1 MAWTAERVELLTT
14 LWKSG
19 NSASQIA
26 NELGEGVSRNAVIGK
41 IHRLGLSERSN
52 NSRENTDSNLKA
64 HFSNK
69 EKSLDL
75 SDTKKVDGASDIDRK
90 KIVNAKTGKKRGR
103 KPSQKNIDKTQ
114 NTSNESVKD
123 ESFSKEGQVSFPGI
137 SGVSELDKEALADMI
152 ELEKRAKKLTLMEL
166 TERTCKWPIGDP
178 ATDEF
183 WFCGHQAQ
191 NGKPYCKTHVA
202 IAFQPVST
210 RRERKQR

>member
-52 NSRENTDSNLKA
+52 NSKENTDSNLKA

-137 SGVSELDKEALADMI
+137 SGVSELDKEALA
-152 ELEKRAKKLTLMEL
+152 EKNRITIPLASRVLG
-166 TERTCKWPIGDP
+166 R
-178 ATDEF
+178 
-183 WFCGHQAQ
+183 
-191 NGKPYCKTHVA
+191 
-202 IAFQPVST
+202 
-210 RRERKQR
+210 